1 MQNDD
6 IIERLGNLED
16 IPPLPSLASQVIN
29 TCFDDL
35 ADFHQMAD
43 LIRQDPVLSARILT
57 LINSPTFALS
67 TEVKDL
73 SHAIS
78 LLGKNQVRNLA
89 LSVTIFDTFTH
100 AGKKREQEMAAF
112 WQHCVACAYTSEA
125 LARKLNYPK
134 PEEAF
139 VAGLLHDVGK
149 LIAYHRLEKEYKQ
162 FISRLKGFNP
172 DDQPQWP
179 QLELEKEILGAP
191 HHLIGKWVTEAWNFP
206 EPIIEAVWLHH
217 QPPVEPRQEV
227 PSLPLLIRLADAI
240 CNLYNLGSSYFVNH
254 ELDYSTSTPYARTV
268 ESLRI
273 FFRIDPDDLVDIYH
287 TVDNRLHEFGNC
299 LHTVDNELYFAA
311 IHKAN
316 RELGRLN
323 LEREKTLAELELK
336 NRLLE
341 GLAALN
347 QRIATRPKRS
357 NLINEIIT
365 QTLEL
370 SRSRMGFAC
379 CGLGPT
385 ETGSACWLG
394 RFVGKTFSDQDL
406 LQDLPLLGKA
416 DTIPS
421 RAGVLTVLKRLLLKK
436 PEALLRNSR
445 ITPLK
450 EYPSILIVPI
460 GGKQLT
466 INPVIHGQL
475 FIDCQQLERC
485 GVGRTI
491 LLEALARFADGISE
505 LIERYQM
512 SEQLSGQAESITEL
526 NRQSEAMYHDLL
538 LSHRLATVGRLAAG
552 AAHEINNPL
561 TVISGQLQI
570 LRAKAERNGKT
581 DETNLKRY
589 NSMLGKVDKISRI
602 TRDLLAYGRPQKA
615 QTKSV
620 TLQSVV
626 EQSVEAVNHRQGF
639 ANITFNLNI
648 PENLPNLLVDP
659 QQLDQIFVNLLI
671 NAQMAMPEGGIITI
685 NATSIT
691 EQKRIKIDIK
701 DSGCGISPEHLPTI
715 FDPFFTT
722 RGPNK
727 GSGLGLSI
735 VHTLIDANNGS
746 IEVQS
751 VINQG
756 STFSIFLPMT

>member
-16 IPPLPSLASQVIN
+16 IPPLPALASQVIN

-43 LIRQDPVLSARILT
+43 LIKQDPILSARILT
-57 LINSPTFALS
+57 LINSPTFALT

-89 LSVTIFDTFTH
+89 LSVTIFDTFSP

-139 VAGLLHDVGK
+139 VAGLLHDIGK
-149 LIAYHRLEKEYKQ
+149 LIAYHRLESEFKQ
-162 FISRLKGFNP
+162 FIARLKEFSA

-206 EPIIEAVWLHH
+206 APIIEAVWLHH
-217 QPPVEPRQEV
+217 QPPVESRQEI
-227 PSLPLLIRLADAI
+227 PSLPLLVRLADAI
-240 CNLYNLGSSYFVNH
+240 CNLYNLGSSYFINH
-254 ELDYSTSTPYARTV
+254 ELDYSTSTPYAHTV
-268 ESLRI
+268 ESLKT
-273 FFRIDPDDLVDIYH
+273 FFRLDHETLVDIYH

-299 LHTVDNELYFAA
+299 LHPVDNELYFAA
-311 IHKAN
+311 IHRAN
-316 RELGRLN
+316 KELGRLN

-336 NRLLE
+336 NCLLE
-341 GLAALN
+341 GLSAIN

-357 NLINEIIT
+357 DLIDEIIT
-365 QTLEL
+365 QTLRL
-370 SRSRMGFAC
+370 SRSQMDFTF

-385 ETGSACWLG
+385 ETSSTTWLG
-394 RFVGKTFSDQDL
+394 RFGERKFSAKEL
-406 LQDLPLLGKA
+406 RKELPISGEA
-416 DTIPS
+416 DKISKQTRIM
-421 RAGVLTVLKRLLLKK
+421 AILKRLITKK
-436 PEALLRNSR
+436 PTALLRNSR
-445 ITPLK
+445 ITPLR

-460 GGKQLT
+460 CNQQLT

-485 GVGRTI
+485 GVSKTI
-491 LLEALARFADGISE
+491 LLEALSRFTSGISE

-512 SEQLSGQAESITEL
+512 SEKLSGQAESITEL
-526 NRQSEAMYHDLL
+526 NRLSEAMYHDLL

-570 LRAKAERNGKT
+570 LRAKAERNGQT

-602 TRDLLAYGRPQKA
+602 TRDLLAYGRPQMA
-615 QTKSV
+615 QTKSIS
-620 TLQSVV
+620 LQSII
-626 EQSVEAVNHRQGF
+626 EQSIDAVNHRQGF
-639 ANITFNLNI
+639 ANIGFAINI
-648 PENLPNLLVDP
+648 PDNLPNLMVDP
-659 QQLDQIFVNLLI
+659 QQLDQIFINLLI
-671 NAQMAMPEGGIITI
+671 NAQLAMPEGGSITI
-685 NATSIT
+685 SATAKP
-691 EQKRIKIDIK
+691 EQRRIKIDFS
-701 DSGCGISPEHLPTI
+701 DTGCGIAPEHLPTI

-727 GSGLGLSI
+727 GTGLGLSI
-735 VHTLIDANNGS
+735 AHTLIDANKGT
-746 IEVQS
+746 IEVHS
-751 VINQG
+751 ILNRG
-756 STFSIFLPMT
+756 STFSIFLPMA